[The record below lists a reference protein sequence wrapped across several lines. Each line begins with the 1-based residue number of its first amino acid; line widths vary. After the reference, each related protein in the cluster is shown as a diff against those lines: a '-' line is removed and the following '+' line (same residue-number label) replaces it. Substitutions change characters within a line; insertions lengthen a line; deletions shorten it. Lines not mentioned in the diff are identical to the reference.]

1 MKKLRRNGRRTRMD
15 RKEVIERIREIEK
28 EFDSSSKKN
37 EARLTAE
44 KIEEYAKL
52 VSKVVAEEEEKLK

>member
-1 MKKLRRNGRRTRMD
+1 MD